1 MIGFAAGSPSRSAR
15 GGCRPRAGGQTCHSA
30 AQGPAPAP
38 GPGPA
43 PAPHLSGRL
52 ESGHTRNR
60 SSDGSSGCAKLE
72 PWPWPCPPPPLAALR
87 STAVPPRSMA
97 APAPVRSPAR
107 PGLRRGARTVVPPAF
122 PPAGAGATPPGA
134 MGVLVPAGVVRGR
147 ARSGRRWAGPGAL
160 QRGRQDPLPAR
171 HWAVPPPPLRPAVVP
186 QPGKGA
192 ARPGEVGSLRPGKG
206 SNGLFPVCLLLSRP
220 GAAST
225 PSSRSGRCA
234 EWRCTTGTRCLSPSP
249 GLSTRSCWAWSPT
262 SATWRSC
269 CQPQA
274 GTSQAGP
281 RCCWEAMAEA
291 GLLA

>member
-1 MIGFAAGSPSRSAR
+1 MPGFAAGSPSCSAR
-15 GGCRPRAGGQTCHSA
+15 GGCGPRAGGQTCHSA

-38 GPGPA
+38 A
-43 PAPHLSGRL
+43 PALTSAAAWRAGTPGTAAATAPAVALSWSPGRA
-52 ESGHTRNR
+52 RRR
-60 SSDGSSGCAKLE
+60 SPPSAAPTSRRAA
-72 PWPWPCPPPPLAALR
+72 WPL
-87 STAVPPRSMA
+87 
-97 APAPVRSPAR
+97 PAPVRSPAR
-107 PGLRRGARTVVPPAF
+107 PGLRRGARTVVPPAVPPAF
-122 PPAGAGATPPGA
+122 PAAGAGAAPPGA

-171 HWAVPPPPLRPAVVP
+171 HRAVPPPPLRPAVVP

-192 ARPGEVGSLRPGKG
+192 PRPGEAGSLRPGKG
-206 SNGLFPVCLLLSRP
+206 SNGWFPVCLFLSRP
-220 GAAST
+220 RAAST
-225 PSSRSGRCA
+225 PSSVSGRCA

-269 CQPQA
+269 SQPQA

-291 GLLA
+291 GLLP